1 MTERAYRLLLRAYP
15 RALRNAHGEEMV
27 SLVEDR
33 AGDGEPWWRLWPALL
48 SDTARGA
55 TSSHWEHLMT
65 THRAIVLGIIG
76 AVATLAAIS
85 DGPLTA
91 LPVLIIAAVA
101 IAFVLRWRPP
111 VRDPDAPTHSWR
123 RWGGGGVA
131 LLACAVSAMA
141 LIDREFTEIEWAVV
155 FLTFVAGL
163 FLTATGLAL
172 LAGSR
177 HPAGTS

>member
-15 RALRNAHGEEMV
+15 RALRDAHGDEMV
-27 SLVEDR
+27 SLVQAR
-33 AGDGEPWWRLWPALL
+33 VGDGEPWWRLWPALL

-55 TSSHWEHLMT
+55 TSCHWEHLMT
-65 THRAIVLGIIG
+65 THRSIVLGVIG
-76 AVATLAAIS
+76 AVAALAAIS
-85 DGPLTA
+85 DGPRTA
-91 LPVLIIAAVA
+91 LPVIVIAAVA
-101 IAFVLRWRPP
+101 IVFVLRWRSP
-111 VRDPDAPTHSWR
+111 VRDSNAPIHSWR
-123 RWGGGGVA
+123 RWGAGGVV
-131 LLACAVSAMA
+131 LLASAVSAMA

-177 HPAGTS
+177 NAQAS